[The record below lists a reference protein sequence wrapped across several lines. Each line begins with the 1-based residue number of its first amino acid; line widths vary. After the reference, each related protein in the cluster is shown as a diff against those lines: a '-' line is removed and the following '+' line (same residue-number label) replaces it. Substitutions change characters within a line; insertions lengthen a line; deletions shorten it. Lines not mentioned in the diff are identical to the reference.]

1 MDPAVGDGGRAMYLL
16 GLSGGLRP
24 RSKTLL
30 AVRRAVGF
38 APAPNPSIEGEVV
51 NIRDLDMEF
60 CDGREG
66 PYDGDTGELVGK
78 IVRAD
83 ALIIGTPMYRG
94 SYTGVLKNVLDVLP
108 NDAIVGKPV
117 GFIATGGTDHHFLAI
132 DQELKPVLG
141 GFRAYAIPGGVY
153 ANNDHYSDDGL
164 VDEGI
169 IERLDELGRAV
180 IEFAERVPRELVGAR
195 PPHIP
200 RRALAER

>member
-1 MDPAVGDGGRAMYLL
+1 MYLL

-30 AVRRAVGF
+30 AVTRAVEF
-38 APAPNPSIEGEVV
+38 AQAADPELETEVV
-51 NIRDLDMEF
+51 NVRELDMEF

-66 PYDGDTGELVGK
+66 PYEGDTGALVDK

-83 ALIIGTPMYRG
+83 ALIMGTPMYRG
-94 SYTGVLKNVLDVLP
+94 SYTGVLKNVLDVIP
-108 NDAIVGKPV
+108 NDALVGKPV
-117 GFIATGGTDHHFLAI
+117 GWIATGGTDHHFLAI

-141 GFRAYAIPGGVY
+141 GFRAYPIPGGVY
-153 ANNDHYSDDGL
+153 ANNDHYSDDAL
-164 VDEGI
+164 IDEGV
-169 IERLDELGRAV
+169 IERLDELAQAV
-180 IEFAERVPRELVGAR
+180 VEFARRVPRELVGAR